1 MQSDITIRN
10 KSLALTLLVHGIIF
24 LILLYVVLTTPSPP
38 LSGGEGVIVNI
49 GYVDAAT
56 GEEQPMSDNT
66 TTDPEVERVKPIT
79 QTEQNKLATQDLE
92 ESAVVP
98 IKENK
103 KVVKAPVK
111 KVSPVVS
118 LPEKVKVTEYKPVV
132 DPKSLYKGKTNNSKS
147 QGTATSGTGDQGNPD
162 GDPNS
167 NKYGKSGSGNGSGDG
182 NGTGNGSGDG
192 SGSGVSFSLSGRRP
206 IGLPK
211 VNDNSQE
218 YGKVVIDIVVDKN
231 GKVITATGPARGSN
245 TTSTNLVRKAREG
258 ALKTQ
263 FNPSPEGVEEQHGTM
278 TFNFIVR

>member
-10 KSLALTLLVHGIIF
+10 KSWALTFIVHGIIF
-24 LILLYVVLTTPSPP
+24 LILLYSILKTPVPP

-66 TTDPEVERVKPIT
+66 TTEPVPEKVRPIT
-79 QTEQNKLATQDLE
+79 QTEQNKVATQDLE
-92 ESAVVP
+92 ETTTLPVKEKKKAVVAP
-98 IKENK
+98 IKETK
-103 KVVKAPVK
+103 PAVK
-111 KVSPVVS
+111 

-132 DPKSLYKGKTNNSKS
+132 DPKALYKGKSNNSKS
-147 QGTATSGTGDQGNPD
+147 QGTAVSGTGDQGNPD

-167 NKYGKSGSGNGSGDG
+167 NKYGKPGSGNGSGDG
-182 NGTGNGSGDG
+182 NGTGTGTGDG
-192 SGSGVSFSLSGRRP
+192 NGPGVSFSLSGRKP

-231 GKVITATGPARGSN
+231 GRVITATGPARGSN